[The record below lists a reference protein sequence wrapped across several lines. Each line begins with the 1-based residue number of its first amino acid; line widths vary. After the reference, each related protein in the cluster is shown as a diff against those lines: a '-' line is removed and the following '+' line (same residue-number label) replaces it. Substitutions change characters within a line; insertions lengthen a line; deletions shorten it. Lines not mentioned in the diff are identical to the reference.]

1 MLLLNRIH
9 ALILQSADYLKII
22 WFGDSGISSDTIGI
36 CWAFDP
42 WWKSFMIFCPT
53 YRTLAKE
60 VRKTLIQGIP
70 LTWWH
75 SEVTLLSHIMQ
86 KNGFFQLLPQS
97 AHKFLGSSVTKSNI
111 SMPVIGG
118 LSLSRLSLF
127 RKFCF
132 KFTTIV
138 PCSRCDIAMSSG
150 ERFSQNLG
158 SPQLIYFVSL
168 CCNISAMA
176 GQNLMKIS
184 HHGEKPFRF

>member
-1 MLLLNRIH
+1 MIWLGAKSPMTAVRIVVQRIKGPLTSTGNNIILKGIWSILMLLLNRIH

-111 SMPVIGG
+111 SMPVIGS

-127 RKFCF
+127 
-132 KFTTIV
+132 
-138 PCSRCDIAMSSG
+138 
-150 ERFSQNLG
+150 
-158 SPQLIYFVSL
+158 
-168 CCNISAMA
+168 
-176 GQNLMKIS
+176 
-184 HHGEKPFRF
+184 